1 MMRLHIVVEGQ
12 SEKEFVDEVLM
23 PELYQYEI
31 IVDARCVATSRKAGR
46 KYSGGGISRSYIRL
60 KNDLI
65 NWIKEDRNADARFT
79 MMIDFYRLAPDFPGY
94 EESRKQKTVQNQV
107 KILETRFFEEI
118 NDYRF
123 IPYIQIHEFEALLFS
138 EPKKF
143 AAIYPNRQAQI
154 QQLIDIRSQFNS
166 PEEINQGIET
176 APSKRIKAILPE
188 YDKKIAGSLI
198 ALEIGFKKL
207 CDENQHFKEWIEKL
221 KVI

>member
-12 SEKEFVDEVLM
+12 SEKEFVDEVLT

-31 IVDARCVATSRKAGR
+31 ISDARCVATSRKAGR

-60 KNDLI
+60 INDLI
-65 NWIKEDRNADARFT
+65 SWIKEDRNADARFT

-94 EESRKQKTVQNQV
+94 EESRKQKTVQDQV

-123 IPYIQIHEFEALLFS
+123 IPYIQIHEFAS
-138 EPKKF
+138 
-143 AAIYPNRQAQI
+143 IYPNRQAQI

-198 ALEIGFKKL
+198 ALEVGLKKI
-207 CDENQHFKEWIEKL
+207 CE
-221 KVI
+221 